1 MRPSGAMMRP
11 TLAMPTISAIRPTRT
26 IVTGEMRPDVAPANP
41 LATNDPIA
49 SDSSRKPVCRA
60 SKPRT
65 NWSHSGRVRMMPNS
79 PSETTIA
86 AMLPLR
92 NDAMRSRANSSS
104 TDLPVRL
111 RRRSQRMKPTSAR
124 AETANAIGTGESSNG
139 HVKSPIWSAVS
150 VSHQP

>member
-1 MRPSGAMMRP
+1 
-11 TLAMPTISAIRPTRT
+11 
-26 IVTGEMRPDVAPANP
+26 
-41 LATNDPIA
+41 
-49 SDSSRKPVCRA
+49 
-60 SKPRT
+60 
-65 NWSHSGRVRMMPNS
+65 MMPNS

-92 NDAMRSRANSSS
+92 NDGMRRSENSSS

-124 AETANAIGTGESSNG
+124 AEIANAIGTGESSNG
-139 HVKSPIWSAVS
+139 HVKSPISSAVS